1 MLVRHPRKREE
12 ELLGCAEGVE
22 VVVAGKTGC
31 LRIAG
36 TAGIDHGT
44 AVAAAAVAVE
54 DSLDVDL
61 GMAAA
66 DRSSLA
72 EAVLGNRLAVALLA

>member
-12 ELLGCAEGVE
+12 ELLCCAAGVE
-22 VVVAGKTGC
+22 VVVAGTTGC

-44 AVAAAAVAVE
+44 AVAAAAVE

-61 GMAAA
+61 GMAVAGH
-66 DRSSLA
+66 SSLA

>member
-1 MLVRHPRKREE
+1 MLVRHPRKREG
-12 ELLGCAEGVE
+12 ELLGCAAGVE
-22 VVVAGKTGC
+22 VVVAGMTGC

-44 AVAAAAVAVE
+44 AAVAAAVE
-54 DSLDVDL
+54 DNLDVDL
-61 GMAAA
+61 DMAAVG
-66 DRSSLA
+66 RNSLA